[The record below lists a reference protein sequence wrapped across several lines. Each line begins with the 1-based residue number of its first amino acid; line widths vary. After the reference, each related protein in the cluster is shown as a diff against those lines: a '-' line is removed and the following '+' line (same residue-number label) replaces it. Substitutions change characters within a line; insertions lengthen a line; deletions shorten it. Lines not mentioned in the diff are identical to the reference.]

1 MLKILSFLYIIL
13 YIMSYSGMGMIFT
26 NSGQRRSIQAQV
38 QAPIQA
44 PITAPMPAPMPAAIQ
59 TRAFPQVMSGGAL
72 FRSMDL
78 GSLKSGKSCGS
89 CGH

>member
-1 MLKILSFLYIIL
+1 M
-13 YIMSYSGMGMIFT
+13 SGMGMIFT
-26 NSGQRRSIQAQV
+26 NSGQRRSIQAPRQASG

-44 PITAPMPAPMPAAIQ
+44 QAPMPAPMPAPRQ
-59 TRAFPQVMSGGAL
+59 SRDFPPVMSGGAL

>member
-1 MLKILSFLYIIL
+1 M
-13 YIMSYSGMGMIFT
+13 
-26 NSGQRRSIQAQV
+26 
-38 QAPIQA
+38 
-44 PITAPMPAPMPAAIQ
+44 TAPRQ
-59 TRAFPQVMSGGAL
+59 SRDFPPVMSGGAL

>member
-1 MLKILSFLYIIL
+1 
-13 YIMSYSGMGMIFT
+13 MSYSGMGMIFT
-26 NSGQRRSIQAQV
+26 NSGQRRSIQAQRQAPV
-38 QAPIQA
+38 QSPIQA
-44 PITAPMPAPMPAAIQ
+44 QAPMPAPMPAPRQ